1 MFFTLCYFPSASIG
15 VWQIVAKMRMRET
28 LHAVGANALTPSPSS
43 FLPPTAQSFVYST
56 EPQSLTSHHS
66 RSLSGHFSSSLLCTV
81 NYSGWLTLGFWTNP
95 PLLPLLLHSS
105 SQGSLETWNF
115 IRNGIKEFKIPHYL
129 LYICWYINKMWP
141 LYLTHPVNISMD
153 DSIDIYFKT
162 PWRATQ
168 NDLVGRI
175 QPAGLEFDTCGL
187 DAHLAVDL
195 LLGLAVQYVLAC
207 VPRCHFPLDV
217 SILFP

>member
-1 MFFTLCYFPSASIG
+1 
-15 VWQIVAKMRMRET
+15 
-28 LHAVGANALTPSPSS
+28 
-43 FLPPTAQSFVYST
+43 
-56 EPQSLTSHHS
+56 
-66 RSLSGHFSSSLLCTV
+66 
-81 NYSGWLTLGFWTNP
+81 
-95 PLLPLLLHSS
+95 
-105 SQGSLETWNF
+105 
-115 IRNGIKEFKIPHYL
+115 
-129 LYICWYINKMWP
+129 
-141 LYLTHPVNISMD
+141 MD